1 MAISDL
7 VNSASS
13 AIGSAKDAVNSVKD
27 TIGSAASGLN
37 ITNKTDQSKSI
48 ESIDATFDREWLKS
62 TFILKDEDIVIGDE
76 YSKWIRKNRY
86 ISSADFKFTSTAPGM
101 NMAVNPKP
109 QFTRYADP
117 RVQGKIGGRPSIDSL
132 SNALT
137 VGTQGYSTGLG
148 MGRYYSEAFDDNQQR
163 IFLRFGVPKYIP
175 LLLWIYK
182 SFDVDKVVLQ
192 NRGVITSTLLTA
204 IGVVA
209 KIFAIMTAP
218 LLAFG
223 MFAANVITQSSR
235 FYSVKD
241 TMYTYWCTVENI
253 LNQMAARRTMIPH
266 VLQDYT
272 FRLDSRVG
280 TEQRPTKKFLEGI
293 SEILPDVINPETGRI
308 SVFSLALRSQAAFNR
323 MKQADLERNQS
334 QTISSDFKGY
344 PETGDDTHDTYF
356 TNKKGEATWFTKN
369 LFERAYKLLVD
380 NNKDNEVNLDQD
392 NTTNQS
398 SLMDF
403 DPTYTDENG
412 KILSPKVDKNNP
424 EDSVEKQIIANA
436 EKKKSQWDKYKE
448 YMMSELSEGAAFAV
462 FNVEYTGSIGE
473 SFSNSFGSNPLESTF
488 NSISSKARNL
498 TDLMSSA
505 ANIPVVG
512 DAMKF
517 ATDAG
522 AEILSEASFGLANPL
537 LALAYGVNITM
548 PKVWES
554 SSATLPRASYKMKL
568 ISPYGNSYSQLF
580 NIYLP
585 MAMIL
590 AGSLPRSTG
599 ATSYTYPF
607 FCQLFDRGR
616 TNIQLGMIE
625 SVSFTRG
632 TSNLG
637 FSRAGHPNAIDVDLS
652 IANLDEIIAVD
663 VSQSGVLGKALD
675 ALSPDFSDSPFVS
688 YLNTI
693 TAVDVYTQVYRIPML
708 RLKLAERIATLKSV
722 VNPDPAAFAA
732 MTVQNF
738 PGFGFARNI
747 LGENARALQDLT
759 MR

>member
-1 MAISDL
+1 ME
-7 VNSASS
+7 
-13 AIGSAKDAVNSVKD
+13 
-27 TIGSAASGLN
+27 
-37 ITNKTDQSKSI
+37 ITNKTDNSKAIDSVDSI
-48 ESIDATFDREWLKS
+48 FDREWMKS
-62 TFILKDEDIVIGDE
+62 SFILKDEDIVIGDE
-76 YSKWIRKNRY
+76 YSQWVRKNRY

-109 QFTRYADP
+109 QFTRYADI
-117 RVQGKIGGRPSIDSL
+117 RVPGKLKGRRPDLCSINQPS
-132 SNALT
+132 N
-137 VGTQGYSTGLG
+137 QYGLG
-148 MGRYYSEAFDDNQQR
+148 MGRYYSEAIDDNAQR
-163 IFLRFGVPKYIP
+163 IYLRFGVPKYIP

-192 NRGVITSTLLTA
+192 NRGVITSSIITTVG
-204 IGVVA
+204 IVA
-209 KIFAIMTAP
+209 KIFAFAAAP
-218 LLAFG
+218 LLGFSI
-223 MFAANVITQSSR
+223 FAANVITQNSR

-241 TMYTYWCTVENI
+241 TMYVYWATVENI
-253 LNQMAARRTMIPH
+253 LNQMVARRNMIPH
-266 VLQDYT
+266 VLQDFT
-272 FRLDSRVG
+272 FKLDSRIG
-280 TEQRPTKKFLEGI
+280 TQQKPSSDFLESI
-293 SEILPDVINPETGRI
+293 NELLPDVVDPETGRI
-308 SVFSLALRSQAAFNR
+308 SVFALALRAQSEYNK
-323 MKQADLERNQS
+323 MKNIDVENNANKS
-334 QTISSDFKGY
+334 ISSDLTGY
-344 PETGDDTHDTYF
+344 PETGSTTHDTYF
-356 TNKKGEATWFTKN
+356 TNRQGEESFFTKY
-369 LFERAYKLLVD
+369 LFKKAYDLLI
-380 NNKDNEVNLDQD
+380 KDSKDQEVNLEKGADGN

-398 SLMDF
+398 GLIDF
-403 DPTYTDENG
+403 DSTWTDENG
-412 KILSPKVDKNNP
+412 KILDTKLDPNNP
-424 EDSVEKQIIANA
+424 EDSVEARVLANA
-436 EKKKSQWDKYKE
+436 EKKKEGWGKYRE
-448 YMMSELSEGAAFAV
+448 YIMAELSEGAAFAV
-462 FNVEYTGSIGE
+462 FNVEYTGSVGE

-505 ANIPVVG
+505 ANIPIVG

-517 ATDAG
+517 AADAG
-522 AEILSEASFGLANPL
+522 AKILSEASFGLANPL

-548 PKVWES
+548 PKIWES
-554 SSATLPRASYKMKL
+554 SAATLPRASYKMKL

-599 ATSYTYPF
+599 ATSYTFPF

-637 FSRAGHPNAIDVDLS
+637 FSRAGHPNAIDVDMS
-652 IANLDEIIAVD
+652 IANLDEMISVD
-663 VSQSGVLGKALD
+663 VSQAGVLSKATE
-675 ALSPDFSDSPFVS
+675 ALSPDFTDSPFVS

-693 TAVDVYTQVYRIPML
+693 TAVDVYTQIYRLPML
-708 RLKLAERIATLKSV
+708 RLKIAERIATLKSV

-738 PGFGFARNI
+738 PGGGLARDLLGDNVRAVDNI
-747 LGENARALQDLT
+747 I

>member
-1 MAISDL
+1 MAMDNFT
-7 VNSASS
+7 VNPVRNT
-13 AIGSAKDAVNSVKD
+13 ID
-27 TIGSAASGLN
+27 TAGSGLN
-37 ITNKTDQSKSI
+37 IINKIDHSRII
-48 ESIDATFDREWLKS
+48 ESIDSTFDREWLKS

-76 YSKWIRKNRY
+76 YSKWVRKNRY

-117 RVQGKIGGRPSIDSL
+117 RVRGRLRSRPEFISVATTGHS
-132 SNALT
+132 
-137 VGTQGYSTGLG
+137 QGLG
-148 MGRYYSEAFDDNQQR
+148 MGRFYSEAFDDNQQR

-175 LLLWIYK
+175 LVFWVYK
-182 SFDVDKVVLQ
+182 SFDIDRVILQ
-192 NRGVITSTLLTA
+192 NRGVITSTLIEGVGA
-204 IGVVA
+204 IA
-209 KIFAIMTAP
+209 KLFAIATAP
-218 LLAFG
+218 LLAFS
-223 MFAANVITQSSR
+223 MFAANVIIQSSR

-241 TMYTYWCTVENI
+241 TMYTYWATVENI
-253 LNQMAARRTMIPH
+253 LNQMVARRTMIPH
-266 VLQDYT
+266 ILQDFT
-272 FRLDSRVG
+272 FRLDNRVG
-280 TEQRPTKKFLEGI
+280 TEPRPTQKFLEGFN
-293 SEILPDVINPETGRI
+293 EILPDVVNPETGRI
-308 SVFSLALRSQAAFNR
+308 SVFSLALRAQAAFNK
-323 MKQADLERNQS
+323 MKRDDLRENETRNLS
-334 QTISSDFKGY
+334 LDFTGY
-344 PETGDDTHDTYF
+344 PETGNVSHDTYF
-356 TNKKGEATWFTKN
+356 TNKEGNPGLFTELIFK
-369 LFERAYKLLVD
+369 RAYDLLIKG
-380 NNKDNEVNLDQD
+380 NKDNEVSLDQN

-398 SLMDF
+398 GLIDF
-403 DPTYTDENG
+403 DTTWTDENG
-412 KILSPKVDKNNP
+412 RVLSPKVDEINP
-424 EDSVEKQIIANA
+424 KDSIEKRVIDNA
-436 EKKKSQWDKYKE
+436 IKKKSQWDKYKE
-448 YMMSELSEGAAFAV
+448 YVMAELSDGAAFAV
-462 FNVEYTGSIGE
+462 FNVEYTGSVGE
-473 SFSNSFGSNPLESTF
+473 SFSNSFGSNPLEATF

-498 TDLMSSA
+498 TDLLSSA
-505 ANIPVVG
+505 TNIPIVG
-512 DAMKF
+512 DAMKL
-517 ATDAG
+517 AADLG
-522 AEILSEASFGLANPL
+522 AKILSEASFGIANPL

-554 SSATLPRASYKMKL
+554 SSATLPRATYKIKL
-568 ISPYGNSYSQLF
+568 ISPYGNAYSQLF

-652 IANLDEIIAVD
+652 IANLDEIVSVD
-663 VSQSGVLGKALD
+663 VSQSGVIRKALD

-688 YLNTI
+688 YLNAI
-693 TAVDVYTQVYRIPML
+693 TAVDVYTQIYRLPML

-722 VNPDPAAFAA
+722 INPDPSAFAA

-738 PGFGFARNI
+738 PGFGFAKEI
-747 LGENARALQDLT
+747 LGDNYQALQDIT

>member
-1 MAISDL
+1 ME
-7 VNSASS
+7 
-13 AIGSAKDAVNSVKD
+13 
-27 TIGSAASGLN
+27 
-37 ITNKTDQSKSI
+37 ITAKTDQSRFI
-48 ESIDATFDREWLKS
+48 DSIDATFDREWMKS
-62 TFILKDEDIVIGDE
+62 SFILKDEDIVIGDE
-76 YSKWIRKNRY
+76 YSQWVRKNRY

-109 QFTRYADP
+109 QFTRYADI
-117 RVQGKIGGRPSIDSL
+117 RVPGKLAHRPKLCSVS
-132 SNALT
+132 AP
-137 VGTQGYSTGLG
+137 VTQHGLG
-148 MGRYYSEAFDDNQQR
+148 MGRYYSEAIDDNAQR
-163 IFLRFGVPKYIP
+163 IYLRFGVPKYIP

-192 NRGVITSTLLTA
+192 NRGVITSTIITTVG
-204 IGVVA
+204 IVA
-209 KIFAIMTAP
+209 KVFAFAAAP
-218 LLAFG
+218 LLGFS

-253 LNQMAARRTMIPH
+253 LNQMVARRNMIPH
-266 VLQDYT
+266 VLQDFT
-272 FRLDSRVG
+272 FKLDSRIG
-280 TEQRPTKKFLEGI
+280 TQQKPSDEFIKGI
-293 SEILPDVINPETGRI
+293 SALLPDIIDPETGRI
-308 SVFSLALRSQAAFNR
+308 SVFALALRAQAEFNK
-323 MKQADLERNQS
+323 MKRADVEKNANKTL
-334 QTISSDFKGY
+334 SSDFSGY
-344 PETGDDTHDTYF
+344 PETGSTTHDTYF
-356 TNKKGEATWFTKN
+356 TNRQGEESFFTKY
-369 LFERAYKLLVD
+369 LFKKAYDLLISGQ
-380 NNKDNEVNLDQD
+380 KDQEVNLEKGADGK

-398 SLMDF
+398 GLINF
-403 DPTYTDENG
+403 DSTWTDENG
-412 KILSPKVDKNNP
+412 KILDTKLDPNNP
-424 EDSVEKQIIANA
+424 QDSVEARVMANA
-436 EKKKSQWDKYKE
+436 EKKKEGWAKYRE
-448 YMMSELSEGAAFAV
+448 YVMAELSEGAAFAV
-462 FNVEYTGSIGE
+462 FNVEYSGSIGE

-505 ANIPVVG
+505 ANIPIVG

-517 ATDAG
+517 AADTG
-522 AEILSEASFGLANPL
+522 AKILSEASFGLANPL

-554 SSATLPRASYKMKL
+554 SAATLPRASYKMRL

-637 FSRAGHPNAIDVDLS
+637 FTRAGHPNAIDVDLS
-652 IANLDEIIAVD
+652 IANLDEMISVD
-663 VSQSGVLGKALD
+663 VSQAGVLGKALE

-693 TAVDVYTQVYRIPML
+693 TAVDVYTQIYRIPML
-708 RLKLAERIATLKSV
+708 RLKLAERIATLKAV

-738 PGFGFARNI
+738 PGGGLARDLLGDNVRAVDNI
-747 LGENARALQDLT
+747 T